1 MPKLWVAGAA
11 DDENGVVGCVRL
23 KHVFFMS
30 DRLRGDASDGEDL
43 AHRARATASG
53 NGARREQRSQL
64 AHDLRRPRALVA
76 SDLDGDDGGEDARRT
91 RKPPGGPTAGATGE
105 GAGGQIGGPAGRGGP
120 GAHPP

>member
-1 MPKLWVAGAA
+1 MPKSGLPMPPMTRMVLL
-11 DDENGVVGCVRL
+11 VVFGSNTKFCL
-23 KHVFFMS
+23 S
-30 DRLRGDASDGEDL
+30 DRLRGEASDGEDL